1 MYMSINVIEYINYS
15 MYLKSC
21 FLFIIVTERNIKIL
35 HWKMI
40 KKNKIFHF
48 MKVKKLFLLKK
59 VILNF
64 FNQCPNGP
72 G

>member
-1 MYMSINVIEYINYS
+1 
-15 MYLKSC
+15 
-21 FLFIIVTERNIKIL
+21 
-35 HWKMI
+35 
-40 KKNKIFHF
+40 